1 MGSLTDD
8 ERDYVITLVSG
19 PGPKGRRPVKR
30 VEVIDCK
37 ASLNIGSD
45 LIVDGDIVPEHLEWT
60 MTLNDRTRSHRRHP

>member
-30 VEVIDCK
+30 IKAIDCK
-37 ASLNIGSD
+37 AALNIGSD
-45 LIVDGDIVPEHLEWT
+45 LIVDGGIVPEHLEWT
-60 MTLNDRTRSHRRHP
+60 MTLNDRTHSHRRHP